1 MSKQQFIKFE
11 GLKLQKQ
18 RSGIKETL
26 IEQNSTSGEVRSAE
40 ISGSDSDDMMEIHDD
55 ICIEIDKKV
64 GLRDNKL
71 LERSF
76 LTNINL
82 HHD

>member
-1 MSKQQFIKFE
+1 
-11 GLKLQKQ
+11 
-18 RSGIKETL
+18 
-26 IEQNSTSGEVRSAE
+26 VHSAE
-40 ISGSDSDDMMEIHDD
+40 ISGSESDDAMEIHDD

-64 GLRDNKL
+64 GLRDNNL